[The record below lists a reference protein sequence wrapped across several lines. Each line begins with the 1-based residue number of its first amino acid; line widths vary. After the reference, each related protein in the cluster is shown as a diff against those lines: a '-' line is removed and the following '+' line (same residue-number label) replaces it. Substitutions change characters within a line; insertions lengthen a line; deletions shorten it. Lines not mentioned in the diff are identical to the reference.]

1 MKPLTDAE
9 ARTRVAQAV
18 YAAYSSDEAFMA
30 ALLLLF
36 GLAWML
42 ILTVSFNGQL
52 LPLLPYLPM

>member
-1 MKPLTDAE
+1 MKALTDAQ
-9 ARTRVAQAV
+9 ARARVAQVV

-42 ILTVSFNGQL
+42 ILAVSFNGQL
-52 LPLLPYLPM
+52 LLLPDLPM